1 MADMCPHAQD
11 LVCDIFYRC
20 DECYSQ
26 GEKAYGVLFK
36 KIRCSCEPAVCEAN
50 PELSDLSN
58 QRISA
63 LLRQLVEY
71 GELEKVMKS
80 GTAYFRLVD

>member
-1 MADMCPHAQD
+1 MADMCPHVQG

-36 KIRCSCEPAVCEAN
+36 KIRCSCEPAICEAN
-50 PELSDLSN
+50 PELCERY
-58 QRISA
+58 QKHV
-63 LLRQLVEY
+63 RQLQNAQ
-71 GELEKVMKS
+71 M
-80 GTAYFRLVD
+80 AQLVNVK